1 MSVVLITGASTGFGR
16 LTAEEFAAA
25 GDTVVAT
32 MRNPAAGDELLA
44 KAATEGWNIEVAALD
59 VTEPATIDAAVADI
73 LNRHGRID
81 VLVNNAGVGVQGPIE
96 EVSDAETRAAFEVNV
111 FGVLAAMRAV
121 LPTMRAQKSGAI
133 VNVSSTAGVVS
144 APFDGIYSATKWAV
158 EAISEAAFFE
168 LKQFG
173 IRVSVIEPGGFE
185 TNFDSS
191 RIRAEDH
198 GESSPYHDVATRFLA
213 ARAGIGGRGAKSAT
227 AVAEVIRESVIT
239 ETPKLRW
246 PVGDDAEL
254 INAVRVG
261 ISFETYEQTI
271 RTALDFWD

>member
-1 MSVVLITGASTGFGR
+1 MSIVLITGASTGFGR

-32 MRNPAAGDELLA
+32 MRNPAAGGDLVA
-44 KAATEGWNIEVAALD
+44 KAEAEGWSIEVAALD
-59 VTEPATIDAAVADI
+59 VTVPATIDAAVAGI
-73 LNRHGRID
+73 LERYGRID

-96 EVSDAETRAAFEVNV
+96 EVSDTETRAAFEVNV
-111 FGVLAAMRAV
+111 FGALAVMRAV
-121 LPTMRAQKSGAI
+121 LPAMRAQGSGAI

-144 APFDGIYSATKWAV
+144 APFDGIYSASKWAL

-173 IRVSVIEPGGFE
+173 IRVSVIEPGGFD
-185 TNFDSS
+185 TNFDDS
-191 RIRAEDH
+191 RIRAEGH
-198 GESSPYHDVATRFLA
+198 GGCSPYHEVATRFLE
-213 ARAGIGGRGAKSAT
+213 ARAGIGGRGTSSPEV
-227 AVAEVIRESVIT
+227 VARAIRESVIT
-239 ETPKLRW
+239 DNPKLRW
-246 PVGDDAEL
+246 PVGEDAEL

-271 RTALDFWD
+271 RTALDFWE